1 MKWSS
6 LPLLALLAVPGPA
19 AVAQEA
25 PDAGTADL
33 NAEVAELKRRVE
45 ILGQEL
51 EAQKTGSAPVATATG
66 VVTDQNRYLGLSPAA
81 SKVYE
86 KDGLSIGGYGETIL
100 SIYDSKLQNG
110 TVQPADNLADTLR
123 AVLYVGYKFTDWLVL
138 NSEFEFEHSGFSDK
152 HPEGEAI
159 VEFVYLDFLVAH
171 WFNIR
176 AGQVLLPV
184 GFINEL
190 HEPPT
195 FLGALRPGL
204 EQENGIIP
212 TTWHEI
218 GVGFYGQLPFNLVYR
233 AYLVNGLNAAN
244 FGAEGSGSIG
254 SGRQDG
260 HQVIANKPAFT
271 GRLDWHPL
279 PGTLFGASVYVGN
292 SAQANGATAVWT
304 TLVEAHAEY
313 RGYGFQ
319 ARAIYARMTN
329 SADGIRALGPDTD
342 ASTTGTLQSGGY
354 VEAGYDVLSLV
365 PSTRM
370 ALIPFVR
377 YERFNTQQ
385 AVASGAVADPAN
397 QRSTLYLGVN
407 YKPIPQ
413 VAVKLDYDFN
423 TNGAM
428 TGRNQLNL
436 ALAYLF

>member
-1 MKWSS
+1 MKWVT
-6 LPLLALLAVPGPA
+6 LAVPVLLAIPGPRA
-19 AVAQEA
+19 AAQET
-25 PDAGTADL
+25 PDGGTTDL

-51 EAQKTGSAPVATATG
+51 EAQKTGSAAPLTATG
-66 VVTDQNRYLGLSPAA
+66 VVSEQNRYLGLPTAA

-110 TVQPADNLADTLR
+110 SVEPVDNLADTLR
-123 AVLYVGYKFTDWLVL
+123 AVLYVGYKFNDWLVF
-138 NSEFEFEHSGFSDK
+138 NSEFEFEHSGFSDE

-159 VEFVYLDFLVAH
+159 VEFAYLDFLITRWLNV
-171 WFNIR
+171 R
-176 AGQVLLPV
+176 AGQLLLPV
-184 GFINEL
+184 GFINEQ

-195 FLGALRPGL
+195 FLGALRPAFEGGA
-204 EQENGIIP
+204 GIIP
-212 TTWHEI
+212 STWHEI

-233 AYLVNGLNAAN
+233 VFMVNGLDAAR

-260 HQVIANKPAFT
+260 HQAIANKPAFT

-279 PGTLFGASVYVGN
+279 PGTLLGASFYVGN
-292 SAQANGATAVWT
+292 SAQANDSTAVWT

-319 ARAIYARMTN
+319 ARAIYARLTN
-329 SADGIRALGPDTD
+329 SADGIRAFGPTSE
-342 ASTTGTLQSGGY
+342 AFTTGTLQSGGY

-385 AVASGAVADPAN
+385 AMAPGAAADPAN
-397 QRSTLYLGVN
+397 QRSTVYLGVN

-423 TNGAM
+423 TNGAT
-428 TGRNQLNL
+428 TGRNQFNV